1 MARLR
6 SLSIWVAAA
15 LSATG
20 YAQTPTGTILGTVTD
35 PRGAFIPG
43 ASISITNQATG
54 GARKV
59 ATNATGLTWEA
70 AAANFNY
77 ETHNIQG
84 VIEQSTI
91 QELPLNG
98 RSYVQ
103 LASLEPG
110 VTVTAG
116 STAQFNALQY
126 VSVRGSGFRTVY
138 TVDGG
143 NISDNI
149 DTQGGG
155 QSMNLSQDIVEEFQL
170 SELNFDL
177 STPIA
182 AGGAMNIVTR
192 SATNSFHGSAYFYF
206 RDHNM
211 AAYPALHR
219 SPLNPNPFFAR
230 RDPGVYVGGPIKKD
244 KLFFFVDFEHM
255 TQVQAIS
262 VQGNVPS
269 FAPLTGVFSSPY
281 HSKQFTAK
289 FDLPHQCPEHDVC
302 ALLA

>member
-59 ATNATGLTWEA
+59 ATNATGLFSVPALPAGEYEVRAEMKGFRTIIRPATVLVGETTTVDLAMTLGEENQVITVEA
-70 AAANFNY
+70 AAANINY
-77 ETHNIQG
+77 ENHNIQG

-126 VSVRGSGFRTVY
+126 VSVRGSGFRTFY
-138 TVDGG
+138 R
-143 NISDNI
+143 
-149 DTQGGG
+149 
-155 QSMNLSQDIVEEFQL
+155 
-170 SELNFDL
+170 FD
-177 STPIA
+177 
-182 AGGAMNIVTR
+182 
-192 SATNSFHGSAYFYF
+192 
-206 RDHNM
+206 
-211 AAYPALHR
+211 
-219 SPLNPNPFFAR
+219 
-230 RDPGVYVGGPIKKD
+230 VG
-244 KLFFFVDFEHM
+244 
-255 TQVQAIS
+255 
-262 VQGNVPS
+262 
-269 FAPLTGVFSSPY
+269 
-281 HSKQFTAK
+281 
-289 FDLPHQCPEHDVC
+289 
-302 ALLA
+302 